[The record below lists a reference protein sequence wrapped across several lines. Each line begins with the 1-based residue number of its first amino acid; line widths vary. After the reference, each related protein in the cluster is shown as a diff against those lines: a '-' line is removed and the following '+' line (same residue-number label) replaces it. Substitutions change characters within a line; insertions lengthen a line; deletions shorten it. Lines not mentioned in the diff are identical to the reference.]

1 MLSFAVE
8 SFVAMSFIF
17 ESESSWATT
26 LAQKNIRNKADEAA
40 ASKETGAAGFRVQP
54 TFGD

>member
-8 SFVAMSFIF
+8 SFVTMSFIF

-26 LAQKNIRNKADEAA
+26 LAQKNIRSTAAEAA